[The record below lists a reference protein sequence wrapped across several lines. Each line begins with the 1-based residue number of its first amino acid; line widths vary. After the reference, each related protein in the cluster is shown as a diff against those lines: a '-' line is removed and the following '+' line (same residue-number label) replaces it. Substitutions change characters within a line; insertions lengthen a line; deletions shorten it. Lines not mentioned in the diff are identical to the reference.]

1 MEENTLISIIRGVD
15 PDDILAITECLL
27 ENGVSWLEISLS
39 DEKKGLAC
47 IQKINDKYGDHVNLG
62 VGTVIKKEQVD
73 KALEAGARYIITPGW
88 DRALAEYVLSKNIT
102 IFPGVYS
109 PGEIMQ
115 AASLGIQTVK
125 VFPAIILGL
134 DYIKNIRGPFPHTE
148 FMAVGG
154 VNQDNIKDFKEAGYT
169 YFAIGSNLVPQGATK
184 SDLEIIGGNASD
196 YVHILDKEEV

>member
-1 MEENTLISIIRGVD
+1 MKENTLISIIREVD
-15 PDDILAITECLL
+15 PSDILAITECLL
-27 ENGVSWLEISLS
+27 ENGISWLEVSLS

-47 IQKINDKYGDHVNLG
+47 IQKINDKYGEKVNLG
-62 VGTVIKKEQVD
+62 VGTVIKREQVD

-88 DRALAEYVLSKNIT
+88 DRELAEYVLSKDIM

-125 VFPAIILGL
+125 VFPAINLGL

-154 VNQDNIKDFKEAGYT
+154 VNQDNIKDFKKAGYT

-184 SDLEIIGGNASD
+184 SDLETIAKNASD
-196 YVHILDKEEV
+196 YVHILDKGEG